1 MDTSLH
7 YLTMANQMLI
17 QKRLLERVKASGLT
31 LGQPKV
37 LDYLKDHDGASQKEI
52 AAGCLIEAGSL
63 TSILNRM
70 EEKNLIERRMLNGN
84 RRTFHIFMTESG
96 KKARNWLRKFS
107 GKLKRLPGKIFRRK
121 KQKLLWRF
129 IIKFI
134 RTCLRQAVNIQGKRE
149 VTNEQTKKICD
160 FSDRAFCE
168 LARCQPDHESKS
180 WNIANFIDSICTESQ
195 LSVYTW
201 KLYNIFQYIS
211 DLAAAFD
218 PAQKLQ
224 AGTRITDSG
233 FHHLR
238 IFY

>member
-70 EEKNLIERRMLNGN
+70 EEKGLIERKMLNGN

-96 KKARNWLRKFS
+96 KKN
-107 GKLKRLPGKIFRRK
+107 
-121 KQKLLWRF
+121 QKLVEETFEKIEETALNN
-129 IIKFI
+129 
-134 RTCLRQAVNIQGKRE
+134 VSE
-149 VTNEQTKKICD
+149 EEQKV
-160 FSDRAFCE
+160 FME
-168 LARCQPDHESKS
+168 
-180 WNIANFIDSICTESQ
+180 
-195 LSVYTW
+195 
-201 KLYNIFQYIS
+201 IF
-211 DLAAAFD
+211 
-218 PAQKLQ
+218 
-224 AGTRITDSG
+224 
-233 FHHLR
+233 LR
-238 IFY
+238 IYRNLAEIK